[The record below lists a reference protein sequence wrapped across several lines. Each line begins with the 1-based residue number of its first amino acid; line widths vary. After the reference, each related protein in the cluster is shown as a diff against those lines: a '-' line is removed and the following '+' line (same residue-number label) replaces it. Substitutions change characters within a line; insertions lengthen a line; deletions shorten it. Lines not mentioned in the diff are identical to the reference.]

1 MHVVDEV
8 LLVHDIHL
16 GDKLLLDDL
25 GHGDGVLVVPPDL
38 GDPLGRPPAQRR
50 QEVLLEPGV
59 EILRD
64 AVALGADVDLLAAR
78 PRPAAPPAVHGS
90 HLILTLLPP
99 AATELTLVLFAS
111 SHCFITKFLNRYVD
125 TGYSLSLPDYMR
137 AMSNTQVCAVQC
149 CMSDGDYE
157 VKSTALCSV
166 TLSC

>member
-90 HLILTLLPP
+90 HLILSLHSS
-99 AATELTLVLFAS
+99 AS
-111 SHCFITKFLNRYVD
+111 SSNGTDSCLPQVTAFLLYHQV
-125 TGYSLSLPDYMR
+125 TGYCLSLPDYMG

>member
-38 GDPLGRPPAQRR
+38 GDPPGRPPAQRR

-64 AVALGADVDLLAAR
+64 VVPLGADVDRLLAAR
-78 PRPAAPPAVHGS
+78 PRPAALPAVHGS

-99 AATELTLVLFAS
+99 AMELTLVCLLYPAATELTLVC
-111 SHCFITKFLNRYVD
+111 HCFITKFLNTWIQD
-125 TGYSLSLPDYMR
+125 TPYLSMPTCEL
-137 AMSNTQVCAVQC
+137 
-149 CMSDGDYE
+149 
-157 VKSTALCSV
+157 
-166 TLSC
+166 